1 MKTKKML
8 ALTLGATMTM
18 GMAMPVMA
26 ADPTVTAPIYS
37 FETIDVVVPTTYKV
51 AFNPEGLTVKTDATN
66 TSTDQILSKNY
77 GILNKSNKDMV
88 CRVALKITDKNT
100 GDNKVEFVDSADE
113 VTNAKDGEY
122 KIHLTAVP
130 ADDTEVK
137 VGTTPASADK
147 DTAAASLDDVTMTKA
162 ADTNAVT
169 LKGGDNLVAFKLLK
183 AEYQAKAGSEVTLGT
198 TSAND
203 VASNYEIKAL
213 AGTGKGITAFTF
225 SGSMNAKADWTQ
237 LQSGIEITSVYT
249 PEIAPSDATVITGTG
264 AMIKAEAAPSIA
276 TTTYPMTADTAIEIP
291 VDLGA
296 GDLAAE
302 KVSHVMDPTGAFDYL
317 SDAQYATYDA
327 DNKKVTLTAAMV
339 NACISGNVPSIKIV
353 FNDSASTEIS
363 VTLTK

>member
-1 MKTKKML
+1 MKMKKMF
-8 ALTLGATMTM
+8 ALTLGATMAM
-18 GMAMPVMA
+18 GTAMPVMA
-26 ADPTVTAPIYS
+26 SDPTVTAPIYS
-37 FETIDVVVPTTYKV
+37 FEKIDVVVPTTYKV
-51 AFNPEGLTVKTDATN
+51 AFNPEGLTVKTDDSTG

-88 CRVALKITDKNT
+88 CKVTLKVTDKNT
-100 GDNKVEFVDSADE
+100 GANKVEFVDSADE

-130 ADDTEVK
+130 ADATEVK

-147 DTAAASLDDVTMTKA
+147 DTAAAALDDVTMTKA

-169 LKGGDNLVAFKLLK
+169 LKGGDNMVAFKLLK
-183 AEYQAKAGSEVTLGT
+183 AEYEAKSGSEVTLGT

-203 VASNYEIKAL
+203 VASNYQIKAL

-264 AMIKAEAAPSIA
+264 AMIEMGPQISLSATGEINITGMTEDQNYSSLRIYAGDGADYDIEANQSDW
-276 TTTYPMTADTAIEIP
+276 DTSAFSHETGGNLKIQ
-291 VDLGA
+291 LGA
-296 GDLAAE
+296 GWI
-302 KVSHVMDPTGAFDYL
+302 DYL
-317 SDAQYATYDA
+317 KGVGNGSTTVT
-327 DNKKVTLTAAMV
+327 VTLTD
-339 NACISGNVPSIKIV
+339 GTTK
-353 FNDSASTEIS
+353 SATATIA
-363 VTLTK
+363 